1 MKDPT
6 RAAFASTT
14 AATVTATGGVMTS
27 QSADTACICFEPGV
41 ETIDVEQVLAAEMRQ
56 KVVEFDMTVPQR
68 EPDIGQVVDVYVKHV
83 KIQNIDVIPNKVII
97 RGNLEVKVMYVAKL
111 PNDPV
116 HAFEREHVKFTRD
129 IDVDGAM
136 PDMKAT
142 ADCMV
147 EYVDYDF
154 NDCDPRKVHVT
165 IVLKFWTRVTTTTEM
180 EITALSPV
188 DEMGVAE
195 HNSASVSSGGI
206 GSATQ
211 SNETNVAA
219 SQLASN
225 YDQNSMQSGAAG
237 PIVQTV
243 EEAVPEAGVSQAI
256 SGKTGTVSGSNVN
269 VRTGPGTNY
278 PSILKASKGTAVT
291 IKEQAFGW
299 YKVILNDGNTTGW
312 IASWFVRLDA

>member
-6 RAAFASTT
+6 RAAFAST
-14 AATVTATGGVMTS
+14 ATSTVAATGGITTS
-27 QSADTACICFEPGV
+27 QSADTACVCFEPGV

-56 KVVEFDMTVPQR
+56 KVVEFDMVVPQR
-68 EPDIGQVVDVYVKHV
+68 EPDIGQVVDIYVKHV
-83 KIQNIDVIPNKVII
+83 KIQNIDVIPNKVIV
-97 RGNLEVKVMYVAKL
+97 RGNLEIKVMYVAKL
-111 PNDPV
+111 PDDPV
-116 HAFEREHVKFTRD
+116 HAFERGHIKFTRD

-154 NDCDPRKVHVT
+154 NECDPRKVHVT

-195 HNSASVSSGGI
+195 QKTASVSAAGI
-206 GSATQ
+206 SSASQ
-211 SNETNVAA
+211 STETNVAA
-219 SQLASN
+219 SQIASN
-225 YDQNSMQSGAAG
+225 FDQNTAQSGAAG
-237 PIVQTV
+237 TIVQTV

-256 SGKTGTVSGSNVN
+256 NGKTGTVSGSNVN

-278 PSILKASKGTAVT
+278 PSILKAAKGTPVT

-299 YKVILNDGNTTGW
+299 YKVVLNDGNTTGW
-312 IASWFVRLDA
+312 IASWFVRLNA